1 MIKNN
6 KGFTLVELMVVLLI
20 IAILIAVAVP
30 VFLGVRN
37 RGYDNAIKQALT
49 NASRAAAA
57 KFAADGAWPADPT
70 GATNSMEAE
79 EDAYTYAAAAVVG
92 SASNQEG
99 TLGYTTAAGVMTLTG
114 ISRSTD
120 TFTTSGTATGGLTR
134 SW

>member
-49 NASRAAAA
+49 NAGRAAAGS
-57 KFAADGAWPADPT
+57 FAAEGSWPAT
-70 GATNSMEAE
+70 TTAMSAE
-79 EDAYTYAAAAVVG
+79 ENAYTYAASAVQG
-92 SASNQEG
+92 TASNQEG
-99 TLGYTTAAGVMTLTG
+99 TLGYTTSGSTMTLTG
-114 ISRSTD
+114 ISRSGVTY
-120 TFTTSGTATGGLTR
+120 TTSGTAVGGLSR